1 MYHLLWIKMIDVL
14 DYDLPQDVLL
24 TGHRILVH
32 GHDIALHFGCFCMM
46 LFAKEYDAEAILLD
60 RLYPTNWQQNTGRG
74 VLIKQI
80 AKCLASQQTSV
91 KE

>member
-1 MYHLLWIKMIDVL
+1 
-14 DYDLPQDVLL
+14 
-24 TGHRILVH
+24 
-32 GHDIALHFGCFCMM
+32 MM